1 MMSLST
7 LLLQIAVIIIC
18 SRAIGLLFRRIGQP
32 QVVGEMAA
40 GIVLGPS
47 VLGALAPELSASL
60 FPAASLGPLNALS
73 QVGLIAFMFLVGL
86 ELDPR
91 QMRGRGH
98 TAVLTSHVSIVVP
111 FCLGTV
117 LALFLYPRLSD
128 DSVTF
133 TNFALFIGTAM
144 SITAF
149 PVLARILTERQ
160 LLRHPVG
167 AVALASA
174 AVDDVTA
181 WCILAAV
188 VAAVRASEAVLPLW
202 VTIGGSVLY
211 VGLMLLVARPA
222 LSILERR
229 FRAAGRVT
237 QDLLGV
243 TLLLVLASAWTTEH
257 LGIHAL
263 FGAFMVGAILPREP
277 GFVHAVTE
285 RVEDLVVVLL
295 LPLFFAFSGLRT
307 SIALVDGPA
316 AWLMTALIIVVAVA
330 GKFGGSMVAARAGGM
345 RWREAGAIG
354 ALMNTR
360 GLMEL
365 VVLNIGLDIGV
376 ISPALF
382 TMMVLM
388 ALVTTLMA
396 RPLLELIYPARQFAQ
411 ETPGASAAGLTPAPA
426 ATGPA

>member
-1 MMSLST
+1 MISLST
-7 LLLQIAVIIIC
+7 LLLQIAVIIVF

-47 VLGALAPELSASL
+47 VLGALAPQLSASL
-60 FPAASLGPLNALS
+60 FPVASLGPLSALS

-111 FCLGTV
+111 FCLGTT

-128 DSVTF
+128 DSVSF
-133 TNFALFIGTAM
+133 TNFALFVGTAM

-167 AVALASA
+167 AVALACA

-188 VAAVRASEAVLPLW
+188 VAAVRAGETTLPLW
-202 VTIGGSVLY
+202 VTIGGSALY
-211 VGLMLLVARPA
+211 VGLMLVVARP
-222 LSILERR
+222 LLGVLERR

-237 QDLLGV
+237 QDLLGA
-243 TLLLVLASAWTTEH
+243 TLLLVLLSAWTTEH

-263 FGAFMVGAILPREP
+263 FGAFLVGAILPKEP
-277 GFVHAVTE
+277 GFVRAVTE

-307 SIALVDGPA
+307 SIALVDGPG
-316 AWLMTALIIVVAVA
+316 AWLMTALIIGVAVA
-330 GKFGGSMVAARAGGM
+330 GKFGGSMAAARASGM
-345 RWREAGAIG
+345 QWREAGAIG

-396 RPLLELIYPARQFAQ
+396 RPLLEVIYPTRRFQRESPEGSADLAR
-411 ETPGASAAGLTPAPA
+411 ASAPAGA
-426 ATGPA
+426 A